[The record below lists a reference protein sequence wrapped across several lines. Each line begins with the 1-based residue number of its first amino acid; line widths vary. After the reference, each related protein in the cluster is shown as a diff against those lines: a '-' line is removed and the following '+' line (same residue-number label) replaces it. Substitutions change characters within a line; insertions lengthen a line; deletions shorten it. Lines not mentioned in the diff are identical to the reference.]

1 MPCYHPHESGMVFD
15 PKAEKYRLIWNIP
28 SDRYDDPLIEHV
40 QIPCRKCLGCREAYA
55 RQWAIRAQLE
65 AVYFPNSSWFVTL
78 TYDDANLPWAFDG
91 FSLPTLRKRDWQ
103 LFMKRLRKAFGVG
116 IRFLACGEYGEK
128 TGRPHYHAVL
138 FGVDFSDLRPFRNK
152 GSNLYYTSD
161 KMARLWPYGQH
172 LIARYEFHTG
182 AYVAKYLKKT
192 GESDDAEVDDPRE
205 KTFLLAS
212 RNPALGKRYFDE
224 HMEEIL
230 ETDKICLPGG
240 FVSNPPIYF
249 DYLLNRDHR
258 ALSLDV
264 KARRRF
270 LASLNVGFDD
280 TSDLDLYT
288 YLRRLEE
295 IKTAEK
301 KLRE

>member
-1 MPCYHPHESGMVFD
+1 MPCYHPHRAGMVFD
-15 PKAEKYRLIWNIP
+15 PKADKYRIFWNVP
-28 SDRYDDPLIEHV
+28 TFYDTSLIEWID
-40 QIPCRKCLGCREAYA
+40 IPCRKCLGCREAYA

-65 AVYFPNSSWFVTL
+65 AVYFPDTSWFVTL
-78 TYDDANLPWAFDG
+78 TYDEQHLPWAYDD
-91 FSLPTLRKRDWQ
+91 FSLPTVRKRDWQ
-103 LFMKRLRKAFGVG
+103 LFMKRLRKSFGSG

-138 FGVDFSDLRPFRNK
+138 FGVDFADLRPFRNK
-152 GSNLYYTSD
+152 GGNLYYTSN
-161 KMARLWPYGQH
+161 KMAKLWPYGQH

-192 GESDDAEVDDPRE
+192 GDVLDDEVKDPRE
-205 KTFLLAS
+205 KPFLLAS
-212 RNPALGKRYFDE
+212 RNPALGKRYLEE
-224 HMEEIL
+224 HMDEIL
-230 ETDKICLPGG
+230 QTDKICLPGG
-240 FVSNPPIYF
+240 FITNPPNYF
-249 DYLLNRDHR
+249 DYRLNIDNRS
-258 ALSLDV
+258 LSLDI

-270 LASLNVGFDD
+270 LASLDVGFDD
-280 TSDLDLYT
+280 TSDLDKYA